1 MTETID
7 RIAPQIYLI
16 TPPAFTLDT
25 FPDQLARV
33 LDATPV
39 ACLRLHM
46 ATQDEDAIARAAD
59 ALRVVAHAR
68 DIALVIADHV
78 LMVDRLGLDGVHL
91 TTARQNLRKLR
102 EGMGPDA
109 VIGTF
114 CGTSRHEGMTAAE
127 AGADYI
133 AFGPVGDTGLGDGSR
148 VDPEILEWWSEM
160 IEVPCVVEGALTP
173 QLITDL
179 SPITDFFGV
188 GEEIWASDDPAA
200 TLKALAAR
208 I

>member
-1 MTETID
+1 MTDTD

-16 TPPAFTLDT
+16 TPPAFALDT

-33 LDATPV
+33 LDAAPV
-39 ACLRLHM
+39 ACLRLQL

-59 ALRVVAHAR
+59 ALRLVAHAR

-78 LMVDRLGLDGVHL
+78 LMVDRLGLDGVHV
-91 TTARQNLRKLR
+91 TTPRQNLRKLR
-102 EGMGPDA
+102 DSMGADA
-109 VIGTF
+109 VIGAF

-148 VDPEILEWWSEM
+148 VDPEILQWWSEM

-173 QLITDL
+173 ELITDL
-179 SPITDFFGV
+179 SAVTDFFGLGQEV
-188 GEEIWASDDPAA
+188 WNSEDPAQ